1 MIVQD
6 ESPERMS
13 SCESIQVLRS
23 LRFAWLSIVRQPA
36 RACLAILGVAAV
48 GALLFD
54 MLLLSR
60 GLVLSFRDLLDRSG
74 FDVRVLAT
82 DAPPF
87 TGPRIADATAVT
99 SSLAA
104 LPELEAVLQIRVRD
118 AQIVEAGAEP
128 AGPRARL
135 DRVDFIGADP
145 QVSSMWTIV
154 AGEDLP
160 DRPDS
165 APVAIVNEHL
175 ARKYGITPGSELL
188 LRGRCESLS
197 EAVPAVRFRV
207 VGIADFPFDST
218 TARTVAGTLSWA
230 ERLCAGEGQDRAE
243 MLLVRSKPEVGA
255 FTAAAAI
262 RAAHPDLHVV
272 TNDELIER
280 FSRVEFSYF
289 RQISAVLATVTLF
302 FGFLLIAVLLTVSVN
317 QRLGE
322 IAALRAVGLS
332 RSRVSAGVLWESVML
347 VGAGGLLALPLG
359 AALSVWLDAILRTL
373 PGLPADLHFF
383 VFEPRALYLYLLL
396 LAVASVGAAVYPMR
410 IVAVLPIAATLRR
423 EVVS

>member
-1 MIVQD
+1 M
-6 ESPERMS
+6 
-13 SCESIQVLRS
+13 LRS
-23 LRFAWLSIVRQPA
+23 IRFAWLSVVRQPA
-36 RACLAILGVAAV
+36 RAGLAILGVAAV

-87 TGPRIADATAVT
+87 TGPRITEATAT
-99 SSLAA
+99 TMALAA
-104 LPELEAVLQIRVRD
+104 LPELEAVLQLRVRD
-118 AQIVEAGAEP
+118 AQIVESTADSGDSP
-128 AGPRARL
+128 AALR
-135 DRVDFIGADP
+135 RVDFIGADP
-145 QVSSMWTIV
+145 QVRSMWTIV
-154 AGEDLP
+154 EGEDLP
-160 DRPDS
+160 DRPEGVS
-165 APVAIVNEHL
+165 VAIVNEYL
-175 ARKYGITPGSELL
+175 ARRVGITPGSELL
-188 LRGRCESLS
+188 LRGRCNGSS
-197 EAVPAVRFRV
+197 DAAPPVRFRV
-207 VGIADFPFDST
+207 IGIADFPFDSA
-218 TARTVAGTLSWA
+218 TARTVAGTLSDA
-230 ERLCAGEGQDRAE
+230 DRLCGGAAQDRAE
-243 MLLVRSKPEVGA
+243 MLLVRSRPTVGA
-255 FTAAAAI
+255 FAAAAAI
-262 RAAHPDLHVV
+262 RAAHPGLHVV

-332 RSRVSAGVLWESVML
+332 RSRVTAGVLWESVML

-359 AALSVWLDAILRTL
+359 AALSVWLDGILRTL

-383 VFEPRALYLYLLL
+383 VFEPRALYVYLVLL
-396 LAVASVGAAVYPMR
+396 TVASLGAAAYPMR